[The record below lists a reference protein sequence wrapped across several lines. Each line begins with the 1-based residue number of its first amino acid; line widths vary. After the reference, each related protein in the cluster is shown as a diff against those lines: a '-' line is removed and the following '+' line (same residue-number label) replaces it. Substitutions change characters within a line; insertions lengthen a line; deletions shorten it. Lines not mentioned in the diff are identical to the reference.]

1 MTYIVAG
8 IGVCAGSSSNKKRT
22 VRTAL
27 LVSIPVAVALLVL
40 LFVAMYLCKNS
51 KCKVETVTCNIMLI
65 VHAIMLIDKSI
76 FPVNKQDMG
85 TKKWK
90 I

>member
-51 KCKVETVTCNIMLI
+51 KCKVETVRY
-65 VHAIMLIDKSI
+65 KSI